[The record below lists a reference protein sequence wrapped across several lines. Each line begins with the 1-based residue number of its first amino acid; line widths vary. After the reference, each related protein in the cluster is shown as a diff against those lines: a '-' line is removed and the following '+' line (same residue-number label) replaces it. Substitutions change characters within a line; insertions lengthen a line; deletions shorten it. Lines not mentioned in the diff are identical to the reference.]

1 MKKFLLMVALAL
13 GCSVLV
19 SAQVSVKEGRF
30 RKGDNPAWSQAGF
43 NDSDWQV
50 LSLEKDWTL
59 QGIQNP
65 YGYAWYRI
73 HLVIPSSLKQGSTDR
88 IVLDLG
94 PIERFPLSPEKES

>member
-43 NDSDWQV
+43 NDNDWQV

-73 HLVIPSSLKQGSTDR
+73 HLVIPSSLKQGRSGLLT
-88 IVLDLG
+88 
-94 PIERFPLSPEKES
+94 

>member
-43 NDSDWQV
+43 NDSD
-50 LSLEKDWTL
+50 
-59 QGIQNP
+59 
-65 YGYAWYRI
+65 
-73 HLVIPSSLKQGSTDR
+73 
-88 IVLDLG
+88 
-94 PIERFPLSPEKES
+94 